1 MIQNIPHQ
9 TKCILKI
16 ALIGENLRLMLEHL
30 ELNQAQP
37 EAACWLEDLVEQSD
51 SIRDWLIGSHR
62 CLPPV
67 VSLPLPRSLFA
78 GARREQVLT
87 RVCLDRGDK
96 RPIKK
101 RGVR

>member
-1 MIQNIPHQ
+1 MRGCGLIKRKSSHRDRILSYHRVRSHLSEFPTMIQNIPHQ

-51 SIRDWLIGSHR
+51 SIRDWQR
-62 CLPPV
+62 
-67 VSLPLPRSLFA
+67 
-78 GARREQVLT
+78 
-87 RVCLDRGDK
+87 
-96 RPIKK
+96 
-101 RGVR
+101 